1 LRVVAGRSAFLARAE
16 GRIALAAALLAT
28 ILFGALALLRHWT
41 FHSTA
46 SDLAV
51 FDQVLWNTIH
61 GRFMESTLSLAR
73 CEPHSFF
80 GDHFSPALLLIV
92 PLYFV
97 FPRPETLIVV
107 QTVALALGVWPIY
120 LLARRFLRTSEQRLV
135 WVAAYLLSAPL
146 SFIALYDFHEITLAV
161 APLGFAMYF
170 LATRRTVP
178 MILCLLAA
186 LLAKEEVALIAI
198 GFGVALAFQ
207 GRWRPSAVVV
217 VGSVVAFVVTLK
229 IIIPAFA
236 AGAPYQYLGR
246 YASLGRDELEIA
258 RTLLLDPV
266 RALAVLVKGELGS
279 KIVFVLSLF
288 GPGLGLA
295 LRSKWALIPS
305 LPPLGYL
312 MLSDYGGEHTLHNQY
327 GAPLIPLALAAS
339 IMGVAALGDRW
350 RRRVTLG
357 VLASSLFFAFSFGG
371 LPFSLDFANAFLRG
385 EPDRAPSGE
394 PILARESR
402 YEPFLTAVRAIP
414 VDAAVSSRDFFTTQ
428 ITQRRFNYNLI
439 GLDVCDAQ
447 YVILDYA
454 TPSVNRD
461 LAKHLAEVDA
471 IKALGFDEI
480 ASGVGLSL
488 LRRR

>member
-1 LRVVAGRSAFLARAE
+1 MFSCAAR
-16 GRIALAAALLAT
+16 RCLVSLLT
-28 ILFGALALLRHWT
+28 KNHVLGGEP
-41 FHSTA
+41 
-46 SDLAV
+46 SD
-51 FDQVLWNTIH
+51 FDQK
-61 GRFMESTLSLAR
+61 LAGSR
-73 CEPHSFF
+73 ALNAPVEQ
-80 GDHFSPALLLIV
+80 SP
-92 PLYFV
+92 F
-97 FPRPETLIVV
+97 
-107 QTVALALGVWPIY
+107 
-120 LLARRFLRTSEQRLV
+120 
-135 WVAAYLLSAPL
+135 AP
-146 SFIALYDFHEITLAV
+146 V

-178 MILCLLAA
+178 MVLCLMLA
-186 LLAKEEVALIAI
+186 LLAKEEVALIGV

-207 GRWRPSAVVV
+207 GRWRASAIVI
-217 VGSVVAFVVTLK
+217 VGSIVAFVATLQV
-229 IIIPAFA
+229 IIPAFA
-236 AGAPYQYLGR
+236 TGAPYQYLGR
-246 YASLGRDELEIA
+246 YASLGSDEGEIA
-258 RTLLLDPV
+258 RTLLLDPLRV
-266 RALAVLVKGELGS
+266 LSVLVKGEIGS

-327 GAPLIPLALAAS
+327 GAPLIPLALGAS
-339 IMGVAALGDRW
+339 ILGVAALGERW
-350 RRRVTLG
+350 RRRVTVG

-385 EPDRAPSGE
+385 EPNRAPSGE

-402 YEPFLTAVRAIP
+402 YEPFLAAVRAIP
-414 VDAAVSSRDFFTTQ
+414 QDAAVSSRDFLTTQ
-428 ITQRRFNYNLI
+428 LPQRRFNYNLV

-454 TPSVNRD
+454 APSVNRD

-471 IKALGFDEI
+471 VTRLGFDEI
-480 ASGVGLSL
+480 ASGQGLSL

>member
-1 LRVVAGRSAFLARAE
+1 MLAGRRSEFLARYE
-16 GRIALAAALLAT
+16 GRLALGAALVAT

-51 FDQVLWNTIH
+51 FDQVMWNTVH
-61 GRFMESTLSLAR
+61 GRFMESTISLAR

-80 GDHFSPALLLIV
+80 GDHFSPALLLLV
-92 PLYFV
+92 PPYAL
-97 FPRPETLIVV
+97 FPHPETLIVV
-107 QTVALALGVWPIY
+107 QTISLAVGVWPVY
-120 LLARRFLRTSEQRLV
+120 LLARRFLPTSEQRLV

-146 SFIALYDFHEITLAV
+146 SFIVLYDFHEITLAV

-178 MILCLLAA
+178 MVLCLVLA
-186 LLAKEEVALIAI
+186 LLAKEEVALIGV

-207 GRWRPSAVVV
+207 GRWRSSAVVIA
-217 VGSVVAFVVTLK
+217 GSIVAFVVTLQV
-229 IIIPAFA
+229 IIPAFA

-246 YASLGRDELEIA
+246 YASLGRDEGEIA
-258 RTLLLDPV
+258 RTLLLDPLRV
-266 RALAVLVKGELGS
+266 LSVLVKGEIGS

-327 GAPLIPLALAAS
+327 GAPLIPLALGAS
-339 IMGVAALGDRW
+339 ILGVAALGERW
-350 RRRVTLG
+350 RRRVTVG

-385 EPDRAPSGE
+385 EPSRAPSGE

-402 YEPFLTAVRAIP
+402 YEPFLAAVRAIP
-414 VDAAVSSRDFFTTQ
+414 PEAAVSSRDFFTTQ
-428 ITQRRFNYNLI
+428 LPQRRFNYNLV

-454 TPSVNRD
+454 APSVNRD
-461 LAKHLAEVDA
+461 LAKHLAEVA
-471 IKALGFDEI
+471 AVEQLGFDEI
-480 ASGVGLSL
+480 ASGQGLSL

>member
-1 LRVVAGRSAFLARAE
+1 VVAGRRSEFLARHE
-16 GRIALAAALLAT
+16 GRLALGAALLAT
-28 ILFGALALLRHWT
+28 ILFGALALLRHWS

-51 FDQVLWNTIH
+51 FDQVLWNTVH
-61 GRFMESTLSLAR
+61 GRFMESTISLAR

-80 GDHFSPALLLIV
+80 GDHFSPALLLLV
-92 PLYFV
+92 PPYVL
-97 FPRPETLIVV
+97 FPHPETLIVV
-107 QTVALALGVWPIY
+107 QTLSLALGVWPIY
-120 LLARRFLRTSEQRLV
+120 LLARRFLPTSEQRLV
-135 WVAAYLLSAPL
+135 WVVAYLLSAPL

-178 MILCLLAA
+178 MVICLVVA
-186 LLAKEEVALIAI
+186 LLAKEEVALIGV

-207 GRWRPSAVVV
+207 GRWRSSAVVIA
-217 VGSVVAFVVTLK
+217 GSIAAFVVTLQ

-246 YASLGRDELEIA
+246 YASLGRDEGEIA
-258 RTLLLDPV
+258 RTLLFDPV
-266 RALAVLVKGELGS
+266 RALSVLGKGEVGS

-327 GAPLIPLALAAS
+327 GAPLIPLALGAS
-339 IMGVAALGDRW
+339 ILGVAALDARW
-350 RRRVTLG
+350 RRRVTTG
-357 VLASSLFFAFSFGG
+357 VIAGTLFLAFAFGG
-371 LPFSLDFANAFLRG
+371 LPFSLNFADAFLRG
-385 EPDRAPSGE
+385 EPNRAPSGE

-402 YEPFLTAVRAIP
+402 YEPFLAAVRAIP
-414 VDAAVSSRDFFTTQ
+414 PDASVSSRDFFTTHLP
-428 ITQRRFNYNLI
+428 QRRLGYNLV

-454 TPSVNRD
+454 APSVNRD

-471 IKALGFDEI
+471 VKQLGFDEI
-480 ASGVGLSL
+480 ASGQGLSL

>member
-1 LRVVAGRSAFLARAE
+1 MLAGRRSVILARYE
-16 GRIALAAALLAT
+16 GRLALGAALLAT

-51 FDQVLWNTIH
+51 FDQVMWNTVH
-61 GRFMESTLSLAR
+61 GRFMESTISLAR

-80 GDHFSPALLLIV
+80 GDHFSPALLLLV
-92 PLYFV
+92 PPYAL
-97 FPRPETLIVV
+97 FPHPETLIVA
-107 QTVALALGVWPIY
+107 QTISLALGAWPIY
-120 LLARRFLRTSEQRLV
+120 LLARRSLPTSEQRLV

-178 MILCLLAA
+178 MVLCLVLA
-186 LLAKEEVALIAI
+186 LLAKEEVALIGV

-207 GRWRPSAVVV
+207 GRWRSSAVVIA
-217 VGSVVAFVVTLK
+217 GSIVAFVVTLQV
-229 IIIPAFA
+229 IIPAFA

-246 YASLGRDELEIA
+246 YASLGRDEGEIA
-258 RTLLLDPV
+258 RTLLLDPLRV
-266 RALAVLVKGELGS
+266 LSVLVKGEIGS

-327 GAPLIPLALAAS
+327 GAPLIPLALGAS
-339 IMGVAALGDRW
+339 ILGVAALGERW
-350 RRRVTLG
+350 RRRVTVG

-385 EPDRAPSGE
+385 EPSRAPSGE

-402 YEPFLTAVRAIP
+402 YEPFLAAVRAIP
-414 VDAAVSSRDFFTTQ
+414 PEAAVSSRDFFTTQ
-428 ITQRRFNYNLI
+428 LPQRRFNYNLV

-454 TPSVNRD
+454 APSVNRD
-461 LAKHLAEVDA
+461 LAKHLAEVA
-471 IKALGFDEI
+471 AVEQLGFDEI
-480 ASGVGLSL
+480 ASGQGLSL